1 MKISKSQAG
10 GTPLSSVAVLA
21 AGLSFVLPGVVYGQ
35 EFTLTEENHAT
46 RETPY
51 SPYVDEHFPQ
61 NVFFGDTHLHT
72 SWSADA
78 GLAGATLGPDA
89 AYRVARG
96 EEIESQTGQRFRLI
110 RPLDFIVV
118 ADHAE
123 NIGIADYLERGD
135 PLLLE
140 TENGKRWYD
149 FFQAGTG
156 IDAAYEWSAANA
168 EGTDPI
174 DSDEMNIRVW
184 DKVIENAERYY
195 EPGVFTTF
203 IGYEWT
209 SGPGSNNLHRNV
221 IFRDGADRARQ
232 VVPFSAF
239 DSDDPEDLW
248 TYLGDYEAR
257 TGGRVLAIP
266 HNGNLSNGMMFM
278 LETFGGEA
286 FDADYAAT
294 RARYEPLVEVTQ
306 PKGTGEAHPLLSPDD
321 AFADFEIMDASNL
334 TGTVP
339 KEPEMLK
346 TEYARE
352 ALKLGLA
359 EEARLGVNPFKFGMI
374 GSTDS
379 HNAIPSTREE
389 NWFGK
394 IHFVEPSDH
403 RATEGVFIESAVD
416 PQYSIYDRDLG
427 ASGLAAVW
435 ATENTREAIW
445 DAMKRREVFATTGTR
460 MRVRVFS
467 GWDFEEEEVQRPDF
481 AKQGYARGVPMGGDL
496 RAGPDGAAPR
506 FMVRALRDPDG
517 ANLDRIQIIKGW
529 MDANGET
536 QERIYDIACAG
547 REIGDNACAGD
558 VGNTVDLTTA
568 TYTNDIGSAV
578 LGAWWEDPDFDPSLK
593 AFYYVRVLQIPSP
606 RWTAYDAVYF
616 NVEMPEGTAMM
627 VQERAYTSPIW
638 YTPD

>member
-1 MKISKSQAG
+1 MKNRSTASLTAKASA
-10 GTPLSSVAVLA
+10 SWVAASILLLNPTMVL
-21 AGLSFVLPGVVYGQ
+21 GQ
-35 EFTLTEENHAT
+35 EFTLTEEKHAS
-46 RETPY
+46 RASPY

-96 EEIESQTGQRFRLI
+96 EEVESQSGQRFRLI
-110 RPLDFIVV
+110 RPLDFVVV

-123 NIGIADYLERGD
+123 NIGIADYIERGD
-135 PLLLE
+135 PILRE
-140 TENGKRWYD
+140 TEAGKRWYD
-149 FFQAGTG
+149 YFQAGTG

-168 EGTDPI
+168 ERTDPI
-174 DSDEMNIRVW
+174 DSPEMQTRVW
-184 DKVIENAERYY
+184 DKVIENAERYN
-195 EPGVFTTF
+195 EPGVFTAF

-257 TGGRVLAIP
+257 TGGRVLATP

-278 LETFGGEA
+278 LETFGGMP
-286 FDADYAAT
+286 FDADYAST
-294 RARYEPLVEVTQ
+294 RARYEPLLEVTQ
-306 PKGTGEAHPLLSPDD
+306 PKGTSEAHPLLSPDD
-321 AFADFEIMDASNL
+321 AFADFELMDASNL

-352 ALKLGLA
+352 ALKLGLS

-416 PQYSIYDRDLG
+416 PKYSIYDRDLG
-427 ASGLAAVW
+427 ASGLAAV
-435 ATENTREAIW
+435 
-445 DAMKRREVFATTGTR
+445 
-460 MRVRVFS
+460 
-467 GWDFEEEEVQRPDF
+467 
-481 AKQGYARGVPMGGDL
+481 
-496 RAGPDGAAPR
+496 
-506 FMVRALRDPDG
+506 
-517 ANLDRIQIIKGW
+517 
-529 MDANGET
+529 
-536 QERIYDIACAG
+536 
-547 REIGDNACAGD
+547 
-558 VGNTVDLTTA
+558 
-568 TYTNDIGSAV
+568 
-578 LGAWWEDPDFDPSLK
+578 
-593 AFYYVRVLQIPSP
+593 
-606 RWTAYDAVYF
+606 
-616 NVEMPEGTAMM
+616 
-627 VQERAYTSPIW
+627 
-638 YTPD
+638 